1 VKILSRSPWIKQ
13 RNTPWSS
20 TRPFNKFEK
29 YMLRVEKITGKHL
42 KCTDQ
47 VLMIPLQSLSIFTI
61 D

>member
-1 VKILSRSPWIKQ
+1 MDQAEEYSLELNK
-13 RNTPWSS
+13 T
-20 TRPFNKFEK
+20 FNKFEK

-47 VLMIPLQSLSIFTI
+47 VLMTPLQSLSIFTI